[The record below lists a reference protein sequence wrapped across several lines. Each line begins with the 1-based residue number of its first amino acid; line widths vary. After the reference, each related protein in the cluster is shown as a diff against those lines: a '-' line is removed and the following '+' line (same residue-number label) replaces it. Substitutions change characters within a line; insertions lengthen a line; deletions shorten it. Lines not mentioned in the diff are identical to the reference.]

1 MEVIDNF
8 LPEYQ
13 FQQISNV
20 VLSDYFPWFW
30 NEGVVSNY
38 GDVKNPES
46 YQFTNMIFNIRYGG
60 VVAPKLY
67 SLLDVVQQKLGV
79 GRLDRIKSNL
89 NNKTLFHRKG
99 GYHTDNHPS
108 DPYQH
113 TKTAVLYINTNNGYT
128 KFKKGGKVKS
138 VANRI
143 VIFDSKLEHTGVTC
157 TDEMKRV
164 VINFNYDGSY

>member
-20 VLSDYFPWFW
+20 VLSDYFPWYW
-30 NEGVVSNY
+30 NEGVVSA
-38 GDVKNPES
+38 DDKNDQ
-46 YQFTNMIFNIRYGG
+46 YQLTHAFFNIRHGG
-60 VVAPKLY
+60 VFSEYY
-67 SLLDVVQQKLGV
+67 SSLDVVQQKLGV

-99 GYHTDNHPS
+99 GYHTDNHPT

-138 VANRI
+138 VANRM